1 MLVLTL
7 AVRLPHFVPTQALPL
22 LFLPVISLDEL
33 VNLATE
39 SWQVFTHTTLCLP
52 VPPYHYHGKLAPNF
66 MLSPA

>member
-39 SWQVFTHTTLCLP
+39 SWQVFTHTKLTHPMSPCAAVSLP
-52 VPPYHYHGKLAPNF
+52 R
-66 MLSPA
+66 